1 MATID
6 IGEMLNKFQVG
17 SERQLWSK
25 VSVNSR
31 SASDCVLFLYIRNM
45 RKLGENTFHVFP
57 VSNSFK
63 L

>member
-17 SERQLWSK
+17 SERQLWSN
-25 VSVNSR
+25 VNVNSR
-31 SASDCVLFLYIRNM
+31 SASDCVFLYIRNM